1 MSTKIIGNQIS
12 DATRAIITALTV
24 TEQVNLPN
32 LNQTQINALG
42 TVALGTIIYNT
53 TEKIFQGYLPDVN
66 GPGSPGW
73 DDVGGGGPSIG
84 EDSIIRTNGN
94 TISENLTIG
103 PSANNGVEFTNGF
116 TAAPIQVANGYTVTI
131 ENGATWTIIG
141 PDEDLSAYRY
151 YNNLGINQHLRMVPG
166 STFEFGQTKER
177 ILFFAKSSTTTV
189 DHSQANVF
197 ATVNPTGYN
206 GNITMN
212 FNNVPMESGIAYN
225 ASVLIYQTNGN
236 GAITSIQVNGS
247 TAYTKFNV
255 DDLTPAEFANSYQV
269 MFYLEGSQWKAFVM
283 VTSFAN

>member
-84 EDSIIRTNGN
+84 EDSIIRTNGT

-177 ILFFAKSSTTTV
+177 ILSFAKSSTVTV

-197 ATVNPTGYN
+197 ETKNPTGYN
-206 GNITMN
+206 L
-212 FNNVPMESGIAYN
+212 S
-225 ASVLIYQTNGN
+225 LIHISEPTR
-236 GAITSIQVNGS
+236 
-247 TAYTKFNV
+247 
-255 DDLTPAEFANSYQV
+255 PC
-269 MFYLEGSQWKAFVM
+269 
-283 VTSFAN
+283 

>member
-103 PSANNGVEFTNGF
+103 PSANNGAEFTNGF
-116 TAAPIQVANGYTVTI
+116 TAAPITVANGYTVTI

-141 PDEDLSAYRY
+141 PDENIEAYRY
-151 YNNLGINQHLRMVPG
+151 FNNVGVNEHLRMVPG
-166 STFEFGQTKER
+166 STLEFGQTKENF
-177 ILFFAKSSTTTV
+177 IAFAKSGTVTV
-189 DHSQANVF
+189 DHSL
-197 ATVNPTGYN
+197 ATIFITTNPSGYN
-206 GNITMN
+206 GNFTIN
-212 FNNVPMESGIAYN
+212 FNNVPAVGGFVYTAQVIIRQQNGTGTVSN
-225 ASVLIYQTNGN
+225 VLINGQS
-236 GAITSIQVNGS
+236 TSKYYAASPSSGS
-247 TAYTKFNV
+247 GWDIINYFFYVDGENWNV
-255 DDLTPAEFANSYQV
+255 FGNNVQYSV
-269 MFYLEGSQWKAFVM
+269 
-283 VTSFAN
+283 

>member
-1 MSTKIIGNQIS
+1 
-12 DATRAIITALTV
+12 
-24 TEQVNLPN
+24 
-32 LNQTQINALG
+32 
-42 TVALGTIIYNT
+42 
-53 TEKIFQGYLPDVN
+53 
-66 GPGSPGW
+66 
-73 DDVGGGGPSIG
+73 
-84 EDSIIRTNGN
+84 
-94 TISENLTIG
+94 
-103 PSANNGVEFTNGF
+103 
-116 TAAPIQVANGYTVTI
+116 
-131 ENGATWTIIG
+131 
-141 PDEDLSAYRY
+141 
-151 YNNLGINQHLRMVPG
+151 MVPG

-212 FNNVPMESGIAYN
+212 FNNVPAESGIMYN

-269 MFYLEGSQWKAFVM
+269 MFYLEGSQWKSFVM